1 MPTLPARTGLA
12 YLRPARRTRND
23 MARYTLNRL
32 GQAALLLLGVSVI
45 GFALMH
51 LAPGGP
57 LALYT
62 INPTV
67 TAQDIARVKV
77 QFGLDQ
83 PMYVQYAKWAT
94 GMLTGHWGYS
104 FFGGRPVAPIVLER
118 LPATLELMG
127 SALLLALVVGV
138 TTGILAAVR
147 RNTVF
152 DYATATAAMV
162 ALSLPTFWFG
172 LLGIYV
178 FAQVLGW
185 LPAGGISSTG
195 GGDLLD
201 RLRHLV
207 LPMAVLAF
215 VLVAQWS
222 RYTRS
227 AMLDIL
233 GQDFMRT
240 ARAKGLSPARVL
252 LGHGLR
258 AALVPLVTL
267 AGLQLPLL
275 VGGALVTE
283 TVFSWP
289 GMGLLFVNALGTR
302 DYPVLMA
309 ILMLG
314 ALVVVL
320 GNLAADLVA
329 ALIDPRIR
337 VAHV

>member
-1 MPTLPARTGLA
+1 
-12 YLRPARRTRND
+12 
-23 MARYTLNRL
+23 MARYLRNRI
-32 GQAALLLLGVSVI
+32 GQSLLLLFGVSII

-57 LALYT
+57 LAVYT
-62 INPTV
+62 LNPTV
-67 TAQDIARVKV
+67 TAQDIERVKH

-83 PMYVQYAKWAT
+83 PVYVQYVKWAY
-94 GMLTGHWGYS
+94 GLLTGHWGYS
-104 FFGGRPVAPIVLER
+104 FFGGRPVGSIVLER
-118 LPATLELMG
+118 IPATLELMG
-127 SALLLALVVGV
+127 SSLALALLVGV
-138 TTGILAAVR
+138 GSGILAAVR
-147 RNTVF
+147 RNTII
-152 DYATATAAMV
+152 DYATAILAML

-178 FAQVLGW
+178 FAQTLGW
-185 LPAGGISSTG
+185 LPAGGIASTG
-195 GGDLLD
+195 GGGLVD
-201 RLRHLV
+201 RLQHLV
-207 LPMAVLAF
+207 LPMLVLAF

-227 AMLDIL
+227 AMIEIL
-233 GQDFMRT
+233 TQDYMRT
-240 ARAKGLSPARVL
+240 ARAKGLGPARLL

-289 GMGLLFVNALGTR
+289 GMGLLFVNALGMR

-309 ILMLG
+309 ILMVG
-314 ALVVVL
+314 ALIVVL
-320 GNLAADLVA
+320 GNLLADIVV

-337 VAHV
+337 LGHV

>member
-1 MPTLPARTGLA
+1 MLV
-12 YLRPARRTRND
+12 
-23 MARYTLNRL
+23 
-32 GQAALLLLGVSVI
+32 GVSII

-67 TAQDIARVKV
+67 TAQDIERIKH

-83 PMYVQYAKWAT
+83 PMYVQYVKWALGMIT
-94 GMLTGHWGYS
+94 GNWGYS
-104 FFGGRPVAPIVLER
+104 FFGGRPVVTIVLER
-118 LPATLELMG
+118 IPATLELMG
-127 SALLLALVVGV
+127 ASLSFALVVGV
-138 TTGILAAVR
+138 AIGVLAAVR
-147 RNTVF
+147 RNSMF

-178 FAQVLGW
+178 FALELGW
-185 LPAGGISSTG
+185 LPAGGIESTG
-195 GGDLLD
+195 GGDFVD
-201 RLRHLV
+201 RLRHLA
-207 LPMAVLAF
+207 LPMMVLGF

-233 GQDFMRT
+233 DQDYMRT
-240 ARAKGLSPARVL
+240 ARAKGLSPSRVL
-252 LGHGLR
+252 LTHGLR
-258 AALVPLVTL
+258 SALVPLVTL

-309 ILMLG
+309 ILMMG
-314 ALVVVL
+314 ALIVVL
-320 GNLAADLVA
+320 GNLAADLLVA
-329 ALIDPRIR
+329 VIDPRIQM
-337 VAHV
+337 AHV